1 MKMPKPGELLTLP
14 TGNLPIAALSL
25 FQTGAPRFFEVLDAD
40 GNRYTV
46 ELARK
51 QWMTA
56 EAIAKV
62 EQLQAEAGQSA
73 DETRK
78 ERDQA
83 TAKAREE
90 RAANRQAAAERTTDL
105 RHLTLE
111 QSEAHRRRDEA
122 RISYDKAVAAEDGDL
137 MLERMETL
145 ALAITHLDH
154 VDPEYYAGRAPLFG
168 IAELPSPPHAQ
179 QLDELNQDHPVTHPN
194 QQETPHED
202 AIQN

>member
-1 MKMPKPGELLTLP
+1 MKMPRPGELLTLP

-46 ELARK
+46 EWARK

-56 EAIAKV
+56 EALAKV
-62 EQLQAEAGQSA
+62 EELRVQASEHA
-73 DETRK
+73 
-78 ERDQA
+78 
-83 TAKAREE
+83 AKIREE
-90 RAANRQAAAERTTDL
+90 RTIARKAAPAERPSDL

-111 QSEAHRRRDEA
+111 QAEAHRRRDEA
-122 RISYDKAVAAEDGDL
+122 RISYDKAVVAEDGDL

-145 ALAITHLDH
+145 ARAITHLDQ

-168 IAELPSPPHAQ
+168 IADLPSPP
-179 QLDELNQDHPVTHPN
+179 
-194 QQETPHED
+194 TPRT
-202 AIQN
+202 ATGPG